1 MHIVQAVLSSPQLSH
16 KCPQKKSTIR
26 NAANEEAERKERKRQ
41 QNRIAQRT
49 YRQNQ
54 KERIQILET
63 AIARNNNAHHDLTSL
78 GLETP
83 MTSTMPALAFSR
95 PAAPPRIV
103 IEELCS
109 QRSQYPIRRRFSP
122 GAMFGDGRSALHR
135 AISLDNGPMT
145 VLLLDEGAD
154 IAIQDAE
161 GNTPLHLAAET
172 GSDIMLNLLL
182 ERLADPGATDFL
194 GRTALFSAV
203 QAGNERAIEILLAAQ
218 IDIDRKDILGR
229 AVLHVAVENGLE
241 SIVRLLL
248 KHGANINA

>member
-83 MTSTMPALAFSR
+83 MTSTMPALGLETPRTSTIAETTQPQLFQDPLLRRGSSSKSSVHNDHNIR
-95 PAAPPRIV
+95 SGDDSVPAR
-103 IEELCS
+103 CS
-109 QRSQYPIRRRFSP
+109 
-122 GAMFGDGRSALHR
+122 ATD
-135 AISLDNGPMT
+135 
-145 VLLLDEGAD
+145 VLLC
-154 IAIQDAE
+154 
-161 GNTPLHLAAET
+161 
-172 GSDIMLNLLL
+172 
-182 ERLADPGATDFL
+182 
-194 GRTALFSAV
+194 
-203 QAGNERAIEILLAAQ
+203 IEQ
-218 IDIDRKDILGR
+218 YRWTM
-229 AVLHVAVENGLE
+229 VP
-241 SIVRLLL
+241 
-248 KHGANINA
+248 